1 MVMVNRTGKKMKD
14 KHIKMYMDIAWV
26 LAGVSPATRLK
37 VGCVLVRDNNILS
50 TGYNALPEALDGPCE
65 DETGKTRPEVR
76 HAEENALRALVRSPE
91 SAVGAT
97 MFVTHWCCLQ
107 CAIDVVD
114 AGVVTVYVDNPYRSP
129 DGLRYLK
136 DNNVEV
142 IHYDNSVQ

>member
-1 MVMVNRTGKKMKD
+1 MKT
-14 KHIKMYMDIAWV
+14 KHIRAYMECAY
-26 LAGVSPATRLK
+26 AFARCSPATRLK
-37 VGCVLVRDNNILS
+37 VGAVLVKQNRIIS
-50 TGYNALPEALDGPCE
+50 CGYNALPEALDGPCE

-114 AGVVTVYVDNPYRSP
+114 AGVVSVYTANPYRS
-129 DGLRYLK
+129 GEGIQYLK
-136 DNNVEV
+136 DNGVEV
-142 IHYDNSVQ
+142 IFYEKEDDPA

>member
-1 MVMVNRTGKKMKD
+1 MKH
-14 KHIKMYMDIAWV
+14 KHIMAYMKCAYAFADC
-26 LAGVSPATRLK
+26 SPAGRLK
-37 VGCVLVRDNNILS
+37 VGAVLVKQNRIIS
-50 TGYNALPEALDGPCE
+50 CGYNALPAALDGSCE

-114 AGVVTVYVDNPYRSP
+114 AGITTVYYDNPFRSQ
-129 DGLRYLK
+129 DGLDYLIK
-136 DNNVEV
+136 NGVEV
-142 IHYDNSVQ
+142 IKYKGEAN

>member
-1 MVMVNRTGKKMKD
+1 MKD
-14 KHIKMYMDIAWV
+14 KHIRAYMKCAY
-26 LAGVSPATRLK
+26 AFAECSPALRLQ
-37 VGCVLVRDNNILS
+37 VGAVLVKNNRIIS
-50 TGYNALPEALDGPCE
+50 CGYNALPEALDGPCE

-114 AGVVTVYVDNPYRSP
+114 AGIETVYLHNPYRSK
-129 DGLRYLK
+129 DGLEYLEA
-136 DNNVEV
+136 NNVNV
-142 IHYDNSVQ
+142 IHYKGDLQ